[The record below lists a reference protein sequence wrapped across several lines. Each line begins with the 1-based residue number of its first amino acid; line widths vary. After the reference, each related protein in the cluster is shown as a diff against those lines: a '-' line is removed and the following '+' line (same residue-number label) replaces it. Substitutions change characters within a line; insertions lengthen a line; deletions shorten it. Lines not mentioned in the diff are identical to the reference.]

1 MARLTDRQFIG
12 LGGHVVAVDA
22 SSGAE
27 FWRTK
32 LKGSDVVTV
41 CVVGTRILAGA
52 KGELFC
58 LDPGTGH
65 ILWHNRLKGLGTGIV
80 AFACSGD
87 EVVAAAKAAQ
97 DAAAAA
103 GAAGA

>member
-12 LGGHVVAVDA
+12 LGGHVVAVDGA
-22 SSGAE
+22 SGTE
-27 FWRTK
+27 IWRVK
-32 LKGSDVVTV
+32 LKGSDVVTL
-41 CVVGTRILAGA
+41 CVAGNRVFAGA

-65 ILWHNRLKGLGTGIV
+65 IQWHNQLKGLGTGV
-80 AFACSGD
+80 LAFASSGD

-97 DAAAAA
+97 EAAAAA
-103 GAAGA
+103 GAGA